1 MSYSCSTRVR
11 NRDWLVDIAA
21 ELPSSWHHCKFAEA
35 VEISYIFLPLSSLE
49 RTFVVTRSRVQVYSM
64 WTFAGALQS
73 LSGNGKTLN
82 QWRPNKNTQTPS
94 QALSYCRRCAHGMLV
109 SKGALCCF
117 LPSFCFDTSNTSMK
131 LVYNTDRP
139 WDSLSDFAETSSLH
153 SCSWS
158 GVMPSRSPEKV
169 GYESVGVIEK
179 FGTQERERERI
190 ANKWMRAWEMCMPCL
205 FFFASWSCFVV
216 KHLSAICFLGVGPQL
231 WKSRSFPSR
240 NGRRMLKSVWVAW
253 EKLPSSLILCLDP
266 GLQGLCFAG
275 PAMSEHWK
283 LKAVDESCVFYKSSA
298 GNAFDGRTWKWADW
312 GFQGAT
318 ERSKKDSDSQ

>member
-1 MSYSCSTRVR
+1 
-11 NRDWLVDIAA
+11 
-21 ELPSSWHHCKFAEA
+21 
-35 VEISYIFLPLSSLE
+35 
-49 RTFVVTRSRVQVYSM
+49 
-64 WTFAGALQS
+64 
-73 LSGNGKTLN
+73 
-82 QWRPNKNTQTPS
+82 
-94 QALSYCRRCAHGMLV
+94 
-109 SKGALCCF
+109 
-117 LPSFCFDTSNTSMK
+117 
-131 LVYNTDRP
+131 
-139 WDSLSDFAETSSLH
+139 
-153 SCSWS
+153 
-158 GVMPSRSPEKV
+158 
-169 GYESVGVIEK
+169 
-179 FGTQERERERI
+179 
-190 ANKWMRAWEMCMPCL
+190 MCMPCL

-318 ERSKKDSDSQ
+318 ERSKKDSESEWCQDVNSLQWRRCIQRPLLNHLRSADSRFSLVESHGKTRFRPGFLCFQPGYSPLHHHCYGGREPKAFKSLNTCEWMWMDYIRPSFRSLATSLLTEGTDGSPWVHRTAQFLWTHLVLFTCRMSNLIRKQFALQIPSGLEKSFKLRSSLSTNNMSHPRKLRSSTVLCVLRTVL